1 MLKNHLEFGAA
12 RMDVCGECGELSGA
26 FVDVADAVQRTQRCR
41 CAGGAA
47 GEEEASWPGYDF
59 NRGLELCRCCAGAL
73 VSSGSRWSSFF
84 CDACGDDIH
93 TWNRTG
99 AGGIPDDREPRGAN
113 VSGGQALPESAHAPA
128 GARVAGAALA
138 RRSHALAA
146 RIAYLDAWRL
156 RRIRDALGKMNGRT
170 GLPDYLAAVRAG
182 PARQDLFVELKA
194 HFDARVEEL
203 DAAREALPED
213 TWPEVTPPRVGRS
226 RGLPSW
232 ADINALYVALRG
244 GVASPEDE
252 AEVKVHFD
260 DYLAKRR
267 EGERRFAQHVAQL
280 RFFDLD
286 GFDDVEPEPKH

>member
-12 RMDVCGECGELSGA
+12 CMNVCGECGELSGA
-26 FVDVADAVQRTQRCR
+26 FVDVADEVERTQRCR
-41 CAGGAA
+41 CGG
-47 GEEEASWPGYDF
+47 EAREQEATWPGYDF

-99 AGGIPDDREPRGAN
+99 AGGIPVHWDPGGAT
-113 VSGGQALPESAHAPA
+113 VSGGQALVESARELA
-128 GARVAGAALA
+128 GQPVDGAALA
-138 RRSHALAA
+138 RRLHGLAA

-156 RRIRDALGKMNGRT
+156 RLTRDALGRMNGHT
-170 GLPDYLAAVRAG
+170 SLPDYLAAVRAG
-182 PARQDLFVELKA
+182 RARQDLFVELKA
-194 HFDARVEEL
+194 YFDARVEEL
-203 DAAREALPED
+203 DAARQALPEN
-213 TWPEVTPPRVGRS
+213 TWPKVTPPRVG

-232 ADINALYVALRG
+232 ADISALYVALRG

-252 AEVKVHFD
+252 AEAKAHFD

-280 RFFDLD
+280 RFFEIE
-286 GFDDVEPEPKH
+286 GFDDVEPEPKR